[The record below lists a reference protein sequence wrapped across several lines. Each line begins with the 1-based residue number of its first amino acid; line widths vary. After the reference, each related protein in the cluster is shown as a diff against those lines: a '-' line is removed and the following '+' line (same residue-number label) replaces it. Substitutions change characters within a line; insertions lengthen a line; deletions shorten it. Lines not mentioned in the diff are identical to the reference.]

1 MSDGSARFASRA
13 AKELRRELLVTPLPE
28 LGLVAANGPNDPDPE
43 LVVENGVVVRMDG
56 RAADEFDV
64 IDRFLVA
71 HGLDLEVAVDAMA
84 LPDLAIA
91 RLLVDVDVPRAEVV
105 RLARGLTPAKLAR
118 VAGLLDPVEL
128 MFALKKL
135 RARRVPANQAHVTN
149 LKESPAL
156 LAADAAEASARGFAE
171 IETTVGVARYAP
183 LNAISLLVGSQTG
196 RPGVMTQCAVEE
208 RRNLELAINGL
219 VTYAETL
226 SVYGTEEVFV
236 DGDDTPWSKSFLGAA
251 YASRGVKVRFTS
263 GTGSEALMGQAQ
275 GMSMLYLEARCISV
289 VRAAGSQG
297 VQNGSISC
305 VALVLSLP
313 GGTRAIL
320 AENVIAA
327 WLDLEV
333 ASGND
338 AIASHSAIR
347 KTAKLMGQFLPGTD
361 FVTSGYSVMPRHDN
375 TFGGGNYDADD
386 LDEWLTI
393 QRDWQIDGG
402 IEPVTEEDVTRVRA
416 RAARAVQAVFEELGL
431 PPVTDAE
438 VEAATTGYDASDMPD
453 RDRAADVEA
462 ADAALARKVS
472 GLEVALAL
480 DRRGFDD
487 VARAVVD
494 MQRQRVS
501 ADYLQ
506 TSAVIDADGLV
517 HSAVNDPNLYTGP
530 GTGYRLEGER
540 WEVLQAL
547 PHVTDAARLGT
558 GTTDVDEIVAVLGEA
573 GRGTDPEEVV
583 IAVGPAFADAIRE
596 TINGLDHG
604 DVLAAIVDGRDR
616 GGCLAAH
623 RACEESRR
631 RRLHRARR
639 GPAVG
644 VGRGPRDPVEGNG
657 GHPSCRPPAARQPR
671 AVRHVSAVFARELSR
686 DGAERGRLRARE
698 PRRPGPDRARQLR
711 ARQADRAN
719 DAPARPRDER
729 RRARRPPSRPRARRA
744 ARCGAIGHTRE
755 PLHVRRSREAPGR
768 GAGLGARARPRPPRG
783 RERPVAR

>member
-1 MSDGSARFASRA
+1 MTERSARFASRA
-13 AKELRRELLVTPLPE
+13 EKELRRELLVSPLPE
-28 LGLVAANGPNDPDPE
+28 LGLVAANGPNDPEPE
-43 LVVENGVVVRMDG
+43 LVVEDGVVLRLDG
-56 RAADEFDV
+56 RAAEEFDV

-71 HGLDLEVAVDAMA
+71 HGLDLEIAAEAMA
-84 LPDLAIA
+84 LSDLEVA
-91 RLLVDVDVPRAEVV
+91 RMLVDVDVPRSEIV

-135 RARRVPANQAHVTN
+135 RARRAPANQAHVTN

-156 LAADAAEASARGFAE
+156 LAADAAEAAARGFAE
-171 IETTVGVARYAP
+171 LETTVGVARYAP

-208 RRNLELAINGL
+208 RRNLELAVNGL

-226 SVYGTEEVFV
+226 SVYGTEQVFV

-263 GTGSEALMGQAQ
+263 GTGSEALMGHAQ

-386 LDEWLTI
+386 LDEWMTI
-393 QRDWQIDGG
+393 QRDWQVDGG
-402 IEPVTEEDVTRVRA
+402 IEPVDEADVTRVRD
-416 RAARAVQAVFEELGL
+416 RAARAVQAVFAELGL
-431 PPVTDAE
+431 PEVTDAE
-438 VEAATTGYDASDMPD
+438 VHAATIGYDASDMPD
-453 RDRAADVEA
+453 RDRAADVDA
-462 ADAALARKVS
+462 ADAALERRVS
-472 GLEVALAL
+472 GLDVALAL

-487 VARAVVD
+487 VARGVIE

-506 TSAVIDADGLV
+506 TSAVIDEDGYV
-517 HSAVNDPNLYTGP
+517 RSAVNDPNLYTGP
-530 GTGYRLEGER
+530 GTGYRLEGAR
-540 WEVLQAL
+540 WEALQAL
-547 PHVTDAARLGT
+547 PHVADAERLWSGDST
-558 GTTDVDEIVAVLGEA
+558 AEAIVSETGEA
-573 GRGTDPEEVV
+573 LRGTDPQEVV
-583 IAVGPAFADAIRE
+583 VALGPAFAGTIRE

-604 DVLAAIVDGRDR
+604 DVLEAIVDG
-616 GGCLAAH
+616 
-623 RACEESRR
+623 
-631 RRLHRARR
+631 
-639 GPAVG
+639 V
-644 VGRGPRDPVEGNG
+644 
-657 GHPSCRPPAARQPR
+657 
-671 AVRHVSAVFARELSR
+671 
-686 DGAERGRLRARE
+686 AEA
-698 PRRPGPDRARQLR
+698 
-711 ARQADRAN
+711 
-719 DAPARPRDER
+719 
-729 RRARRPPSRPRARRA
+729 
-744 ARCGAIGHTRE
+744 
-755 PLHVRRSREAPGR
+755 
-768 GAGLGARARPRPPRG
+768 GARARIIRVRRVADVAFIAHDGARLSGSGIALGIQSKGTAVIHRADLQPLDNLELFGMSPLYSLESYRAMGRNAAGYALGKRVGPVPTELDNFARAKLIVRTTLLHARETRAVERGAPPVELTRAGEALPRG
-783 RERPVAR
+783 RGFASPLRQQP

>member
-1 MSDGSARFASRA
+1 M
-13 AKELRRELLVTPLPE
+13 
-28 LGLVAANGPNDPDPE
+28 
-43 LVVENGVVVRMDG
+43 
-56 RAADEFDV
+56 

-71 HGLDLEVAVDAMA
+71 HGLDLDVAVEAMA
-84 LPDLAIA
+84 LSDTEIA
-91 RLLVDVDVPRAEVV
+91 RMLVDVDVPREQLV

-118 VAGLLDPVEL
+118 VVGLLDPVEL

-135 RARRVPANQAHVTN
+135 RARRAPGNQAHVTN

-171 IETTVGVARYAP
+171 METTVGVARYAP
-183 LNAISLLVGSQTG
+183 LNAIALLVGSQTG

-208 RRNLELAINGL
+208 RRNLELAIQGL

-226 SVYGTEEVFV
+226 SVYGTEPVFV

-263 GTGSEALMGQAQ
+263 GTGSEALMGYAQ
-275 GMSMLYLEARCISV
+275 GMSMLYLESRCISV

-305 VALVLSLP
+305 VALVLSVP

-338 AIASHSAIR
+338 AISSHSAIR

-393 QRDWQIDGG
+393 QRDWQVDAG
-402 IEPVTEEDVTRVRA
+402 IEPVSEEEVTRVRS

-431 PPVTDAE
+431 PSISDAE
-438 VEAATTGYDASDMPD
+438 VEAATFGYDSGDMPD

-462 ADAALARKVS
+462 ADRALERKVS
-472 GLEVALAL
+472 GLDVALAL
-480 DRRGFDD
+480 DRRGFVD
-487 VARAVVD
+487 VAEAIVD

-506 TSAVIDADGLV
+506 TSAVIDPDGLV
-517 HSAVNDPNLYTGP
+517 RSAVNDPNAYLGP

-540 WEVLQAL
+540 WELLQAL
-547 PHVTDAARLGT
+547 PHVTDARRLGA
-558 GTTDVDEIVAVLGEA
+558 GEPGGEPVVEELGEA
-573 GRGTDPEEVV
+573 AKGDDPLEVV
-583 IAVGPAFADAIRE
+583 IAVGPAFAGRLHE
-596 TINGLDHG
+596 TIGGLAHG
-604 DVLAAIVDGRDR
+604 DVLGALADGVREAGARAA
-616 GGCLAAH
+616 A
-623 RACEESRR
+623 RARPPERR
-631 RRLHRARR
+631 RGVHRPRR
-639 GPAVG
+639 RPPVR
-644 VGRGPRDPVEGNG
+644 VRGRARDPVEG
-657 GHPSCRPPAARQPR
+657 HRRDPPRRPAAARQPG
-671 AVRHVSAVFARELSR
+671 AVRHVAALLARVLSR
-686 DGAERGRLRARE
+686 DGAQCGRLCARQAGGARA
-698 PRRPGPDRARQLR
+698 DRARQLR
-711 ARQADRAN
+711 PREADRAHH
-719 DAPARPRDER
+719 PAA
-729 RRARRPPSRPRARRA
+729 RARDPGDRAGRGAPRARTRA
-744 ARCGAIGHTRE
+744 LCRVVAGIGMTPAVLRQISPSARC
-755 PLHVRRSREAPGR
+755 RSC
-768 GAGLGARARPRPPRG
+768 RARSASSSSRNSRTSSHTIAAKNTSACSLDIRMPPRFWSFAAEMPQSRSG
-783 RERPVAR
+783 RLS

>member
-1 MSDGSARFASRA
+1 M
-13 AKELRRELLVTPLPE
+13 
-28 LGLVAANGPNDPDPE
+28 
-43 LVVENGVVVRMDG
+43 
-56 RAADEFDV
+56 

-71 HGLDLEVAVDAMA
+71 HGLDLDVAAEAMA
-84 LPDLAIA
+84 LPDLELA
-91 RLLVDVDVPRAEVV
+91 RMLVDVDVSRAEVV

-135 RARRVPANQAHVTN
+135 RARRAPANQAHVTN

-156 LAADAAEASARGFAE
+156 LAADAAEAAARGFAE

-183 LNAISLLVGSQTG
+183 LNAIALLVGSQTA

-226 SVYGTEEVFV
+226 SVYGTEQVFV

-263 GTGSEALMGQAQ
+263 GTGSEALMGHAQ

-338 AIASHSAIR
+338 AIASHSRDPQDREADGPVPAR
-347 KTAKLMGQFLPGTD
+347 HRLRHVRLLGDAAPRQHLRRRQLRRRRPRRVADDPARLAGRRRHRAGRRGRGDARARRAPRARCRRSSPSSACRRSPTRRSRRRRPGT
-361 FVTSGYSVMPRHDN
+361 
-375 TFGGGNYDADD
+375 
-386 LDEWLTI
+386 
-393 QRDWQIDGG
+393 
-402 IEPVTEEDVTRVRA
+402 TRA
-416 RAARAVQAVFEELGL
+416 
-431 PPVTDAE
+431 
-438 VEAATTGYDASDMPD
+438 DMPD

-462 ADAALARKVS
+462 ADAALERKVS
-472 GLEVALAL
+472 GLDVALAL

-494 MQRQRVS
+494 MQRQRVVGRLP
-501 ADYLQ
+501 ADVGGDRRRRAGPLGRQ
-506 TSAVIDADGLV
+506 RPEPL
-517 HSAVNDPNLYTGP
+517 HGP
-530 GTGYRLEGER
+530 GHAATGSRASGGR
-540 WEVLQAL
+540 RCRRCR
-547 PHVTDAARLGT
+547 TSSTRRTLGT
-558 GTTDVDEIVAVLGEA
+558 GDGRADDVVDVVGEA
-573 GRGTDPEEVV
+573 AAGTDPAEVV

-604 DVLAAIVDGRDR
+604 DVLAAIVEGATEAGAVPRIVRVRRVADVAFIAHDGARLS
-616 GGCLAAH
+616 GSGVALGIQSKGTAVIH
-623 RACEESRR
+623 RADLQPLDNLELFGMSPLYSLESYRAMGR
-631 RRLHRARR
+631 NAAGYALGERVGPVPTELDNFARAKLIVRTTLLHARETRAVVRGAAPARARAR
-639 GPAVG
+639 AISRAEVG
-644 VGRGPRDPVEGNG
+644 
-657 GHPSCRPPAARQPR
+657 A
-671 AVRHVSAVFARELSR
+671 L
-686 DGAERGRLRARE
+686 AERGRGFAVSPYSRPAALSACRARSASSSSRNSRTSSQTMTAKKISACSVVIRIP
-698 PRRPGPDRARQLR
+698 PRFWSWAAEIPQSRSG
-711 ARQADRAN
+711 
-719 DAPARPRDER
+719 RPR
-729 RRARRPPSRPRARRA
+729 SSRRA
-744 ARCGAIGHTRE
+744 AA
-755 PLHVRRSREAPGR
+755 RR
-768 GAGLGARARPRPPRG
+768 
-783 RERPVAR
+783 

>member
-604 DVLAAIVDGRDR
+604 DVLAAIVDGATEAGASPRIVRVRRVADVAFIAHDGAR
-616 GGCLAAH
+616 LSGSGVALGIQSKGTAVIH
-623 RACEESRR
+623 RADLQPLDNLELFGMSPLYSLASYRAMGRNAAGYALGSRVGPVPTELDNFAR
-631 RRLHRARR
+631 AKLIVRTTLLHARETSAVVR
-639 GPAVG
+639 GA
-644 VGRGPRDPVEGNG
+644 RPVDLERVAL
-657 GHPSCRPPAARQPR
+657 PD
-671 AVRHVSAVFARELSR
+671 AVR
-686 DGAERGRLRARE
+686 
-698 PRRPGPDRARQLR
+698 
-711 ARQADRAN
+711 
-719 DAPARPRDER
+719 
-729 RRARRPPSRPRARRA
+729 
-744 ARCGAIGHTRE
+744 
-755 PLHVRRSREAPGR
+755 
-768 GAGLGARARPRPPRG
+768 
-783 RERPVAR
+783 